1 MSYYVA
7 AYDTEAVYPWWDG
20 RQRGFS
26 YTPAHITEFLEGV
39 TAVAEVHLQREAPA
53 SFFLV
58 AKMLELAGAQL
69 RAILDHPLF
78 DIQCHTFTHPNLI
91 ALRDDKSALR
101 YELADAKR
109 LIEDTF
115 GREVIGLTAPGGYTD
130 GFRGHP
136 TVLEVMWEAGYRYV
150 RSVGKGP
157 KGTLP
162 ALLDQPFWYTQDGFP
177 ELLETPSH
185 AWHDNILT
193 GQPAQV
199 HWPPLLPWPYPEKMG
214 TNIPRA
220 HRPGYVLFS
229 NKKAACYTQ
238 AALSFN
244 PPLLNQM
251 LLLSPLQFSPH
262 RHYTGV
268 QVDKQSI
275 AQVKQKPEDHTRP
288 KIRVPQKSQD
298 RVSSTKTK
306 ANNEYRGTT
315 RIHDGAPLVEVE
327 KWIATTAHHRS
338 AIAQQGGA
346 MRPMS
351 RTSGQTYS
359 RCAVVDTS
367 LCHF

>member
-20 RQRGFS
+20 RQNGFS

-39 TAVAEVHLQREAPA
+39 TAVAEVHLQRNAPA

-58 AKMLELAGAQL
+58 AKMLELAGQQL

-91 ALRDDKSALR
+91 TLRDDKSALR
-101 YELADAKR
+101 YELADAKK
-109 LIEDTF
+109 LIENTF

-157 KGTLP
+157 NGTLP

-199 HWPPLLPWPYPEKMG
+199 HWPPLLPWPYPDKVPQDAQG
-214 TNIPRA
+214 VYQA
-220 HRPGYVLFS
+220 YAPGIDYAVRHG
-229 NKKAACYTQ
+229 
-238 AALSFN
+238 
-244 PPLLNQM
+244 LLYYM
-251 LLLSPLQFSPH
+251 PIFHPWSIY
-262 RHYTGV
+262 R
-268 QVDKQSI
+268 VDKQAAQI
-275 AQVKQKPEDHTRP
+275 AMLLDDADAKMEITSCTPIYHHIHRHP
-288 KIRVPQKSQD
+288 ALAAD
-298 RVSSTKTK
+298 R
-306 ANNEYRGTT
+306 
-315 RIHDGAPLVEVE
+315 
-327 KWIATTAHHRS
+327 
-338 AIAQQGGA
+338 
-346 MRPMS
+346 M
-351 RTSGQTYS
+351 
-359 RCAVVDTS
+359 
-367 LCHF
+367 